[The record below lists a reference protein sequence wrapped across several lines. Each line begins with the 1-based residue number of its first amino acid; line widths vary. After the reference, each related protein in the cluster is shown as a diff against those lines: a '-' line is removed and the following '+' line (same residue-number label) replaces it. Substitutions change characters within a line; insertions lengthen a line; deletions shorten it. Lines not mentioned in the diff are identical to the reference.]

1 MPCVDAFQGRCRIFT
16 AGLDI
21 DFKQSGGALL
31 GSSSDTGDDVDPG
44 RRAVALD
51 RSIKLA
57 QDSVSAVERCRKP
70 VIVVVD
76 GACIGGGVDLICACD
91 IRYVCST
98 FVFDNI
104 YPQLRTL
111 FKGMNLGSLV
121 FLLTIINSQL
131 FTLFKVYKLVSLSL
145 DDVNIEENKTENSC
159 RQLGH

>member
-1 MPCVDAFQGRCRIFT
+1 MFRCSCIQGRCRIFT

-31 GSSSDTGDDVDPG
+31 GSPSDTDDGDADPG

-91 IRYVCST
+91 IRYVEVLLQFFLHC
-98 FVFDNI
+98 NI
-104 YPQLRTL
+104 PL
-111 FKGMNLGSLV
+111 
-121 FLLTIINSQL
+121 I
-131 FTLFKVYKLVSLSL
+131 
-145 DDVNIEENKTENSC
+145 C
-159 RQLGH
+159 R